1 MADDLSWGARG
12 RDAAPRPRHIACLC
26 AGLAAARRV
35 AHARALRLRCAD
47 DDEYEVPVV
56 AKDAPVT
63 NMKEEEEEEEEKAA
77 VRRPRGAAA
86 AKPRC
91 RLAPRAAH
99 RRATPAPVPR

>member
-63 NMKEEEEEEEEKAA
+63 NMKEEEEEEEKAA

-91 RLAPRAAH
+91 RLGAPR
-99 RRATPAPVPR
+99 RAPPRYARPLPR